1 MPLKWGDRLKKEIQ
15 AGCPTGNFEC
25 RLCEGSNF
33 WNEGG
38 RKLSPYTK
46 MKRERKNE
54 KFQKEIKKK

>member
-1 MPLKWGDRLKKEIQ
+1 MKIWGARIKKEIQ

-38 RKLSPYTK
+38 RRLSPYQK

-54 KFQKEIKKK
+54 KFQRKTQKK